1 MKWSKA
7 LSSPNLLIPNTPG
20 ISAGDSIGSVHPH
33 FLLKPLLHLG
43 TLQHSIKSQHV
54 HHTYRVEDQDQERL
68 TCSIHDKH
76 FLISY
81 SYQTQIQSL
90 HCLALSI
97 HWLIKVTDALEI
109 WFMWL
114 WPAVTDS
121 FSAAVDFAANLKMM
135 LRNVTAIAVREC
147 WQLSTFGAVVPMA
160 MFLLPVHL
168 MAITFAMDWGKT
180 DNLHICHLG
189 GGAVAWLQLWQRKK
203 LGCNP

>member
-7 LSSPNLLIPNTPG
+7 LSLPNLLIPNTPG

-90 HCLALSI
+90 LCLALST
-97 HWLIKVTDALEI
+97 HWLTKVTDALEI

-114 WPAVTDS
+114 WLAGCYRFLLSCCWLCFENDAEECDSDS
-121 FSAAVDFAANLKMM
+121 FQGL
-135 LRNVTAIAVREC
+135 LTA
-147 WQLSTFGAVVPMA
+147 
-160 MFLLPVHL
+160 
-168 MAITFAMDWGKT
+168 
-180 DNLHICHLG
+180 
-189 GGAVAWLQLWQRKK
+189 
-203 LGCNP
+203 